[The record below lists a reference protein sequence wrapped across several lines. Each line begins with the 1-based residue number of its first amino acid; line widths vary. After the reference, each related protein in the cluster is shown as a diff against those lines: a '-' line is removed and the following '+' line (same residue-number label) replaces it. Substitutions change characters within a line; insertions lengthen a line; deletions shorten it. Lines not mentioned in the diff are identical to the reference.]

1 MHNLDSCYRMVNIM
15 SNFNKMEYNS
25 SYNKNKTKLV
35 TLRMSEH
42 EYETFCEYCTNIGM
56 QKATYLKML
65 VDNDAISK
73 GYNAIFGKDKRFRKE
88 ND

>member
-1 MHNLDSCYRMVNIM
+1 M
-15 SNFNKMEYNS
+15 SNYNKIEYNKQYIKDNVKRVVLNMS
-25 SYNKNKTKLV
+25 KDEYAEFEAHCTK
-35 TLRMSEH
+35 
-42 EYETFCEYCTNIGM
+42 IGM

-88 ND
+88 Q